1 MIIVNYWQDKD
12 YDPTTDGYE
21 LTLAGVVNDSLSL
34 TNDLQLIELAV
45 DNDNEFEPKDE
56 TVYEL
61 YLERCTI
68 AADPIPERAFRITR
82 VVELKQ
88 DSEGYWDRE
97 RKAL

>member
-21 LTLAGVVNDSLSL
+21 LSLAAVVNDALSL
-34 TNDLQLIELAV
+34 TSDIQLIELAV
-45 DNDNEFEPKDE
+45 DNDNDFGPKDE
-56 TVYEL
+56 TLYEL

-68 AADPIPERAFRITR
+68 ASDPIPEQAFRIAK

-88 DSEGYWDRE
+88 DSEGYWDRD